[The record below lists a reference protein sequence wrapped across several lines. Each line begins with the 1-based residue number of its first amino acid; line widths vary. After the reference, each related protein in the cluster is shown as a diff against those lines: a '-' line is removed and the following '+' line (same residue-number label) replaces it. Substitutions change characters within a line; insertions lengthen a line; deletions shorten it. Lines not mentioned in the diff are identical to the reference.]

1 MSFRIIIEEYIR
13 RIFIFSKLVYLQP
26 ATLLKNYLVLGI
38 SPGLW
43 LFSRNTRISH
53 QRCCIRECSFDI
65 VSSSFFLPRKVWS
78 MLHQGSV
85 GASWEE
91 NKRNITLTLT
101 LNLVLPSIIFHNKT
115 CVFMMV
121 LQLCDFYGFSTV
133 YFLYEDVLSVG
144 LDDKNDALKSFAK
157 CTVHS
162 KTPAPEH
169 TP

>member
-1 MSFRIIIEEYIR
+1 MN
-13 RIFIFSKLVYLQP
+13 FIFSKLVYLQP

-38 SPGLW
+38 SPGLC

-53 QRCCIRECSFDI
+53 QRCSIRECSFDI

-101 LNLVLPSIIFHNKT
+101 LNLILPSIIFHNKT
-115 CVFMMV
+115 CVFIMV
-121 LQLCDFYGFSTV
+121 LQLYDFYGLSTV

-144 LDDKNDALKSFAK
+144 LYDKKDALKSFAK
-157 CTVHS
+157 CTVHR
-162 KTPAPEH
+162 KTPVPEH